1 MVFSLSTVSGGV
13 TELKKT
19 ENAKEEAMKQ
29 LSDMHISIQE
39 LEKERDEV
47 MNAIELQI
55 ENVMVNI
62 LDDRSDMASVTDG
75 PRTPTAIACEPGH
88 SPSAWK
94 GTGDHRAKRSTVVT
108 FSSNDGQPVRVPSI
122 LQADGASARDVKKRR
137 YSVTTAN
144 SSTRD
149 PLRQLD
155 QRLTIKSEKMAEKM
169 ASIQRKVSSACGK
182 RKSGAAEH

>member
-1 MVFSLSTVSGGV
+1 
-13 TELKKT
+13 
-19 ENAKEEAMKQ
+19 MKQ
-29 LSDMHISIQE
+29 LSDMHMSIQE

-75 PRTPTAIACEPGH
+75 LRTPTALTHDTAH

-94 GTGDHRAKRSTVVT
+94 GAGDNRPKRSTVT
-108 FSSNDGQPVRVPSI
+108 FSSADSQSVRAPSI
-122 LQADGASARDVKKRR
+122 LQGEISASRDVKKRR
-137 YSVTTAN
+137 SSIATAN
-144 SSTRD
+144 SSTKD

-169 ASIQRKVSSACGK
+169 ASIQRKVSLREIS
-182 RKSGAAEH
+182 SW

>member
-1 MVFSLSTVSGGV
+1 
-13 TELKKT
+13 
-19 ENAKEEAMKQ
+19 MKQ

-39 LEKERDEV
+39 LETERDEV
-47 MNAIELQI
+47 MNAIEMQI

-75 PRTPTAIACEPGH
+75 LRTPTAASHEMAH

-94 GTGDHRAKRSTVVT
+94 GAGDSRSKRNTVVT
-108 FSSNDGQPVRVPSI
+108 FSSTDGQPVRAPSM
-122 LQADGASARDVKKRR
+122 LSGDGASARDVKKRR
-137 YSVTTAN
+137 FSNATAN
-144 SSTRD
+144 SYTKD

-169 ASIQRKVSSACGK
+169 AGIQRKVCLIYPQSSQ
-182 RKSGAAEH
+182 E

>member
-1 MVFSLSTVSGGV
+1 
-13 TELKKT
+13 
-19 ENAKEEAMKQ
+19 MKQ

-75 PRTPTAIACEPGH
+75 LRTPTAIAYEPGH

-122 LQADGASARDVKKRR
+122 LQGDGASARDVKKRR
-137 YSVTTAN
+137 SSVTTAN

-169 ASIQRKVSSACGK
+169 ASIQRKVSGACGK
-182 RKSGAAEH
+182 LSSRNPEH